1 MALRPSSSMPPTWGG
16 AGHDD
21 DRPHADDHRLAA
33 DSALA
38 GGSNPRWPRRMASV
52 VTMAVGAAV
61 AVVLLKS
68 SLALPLGIYA
78 VVACACAMTAH
89 HWDRGRPAAN
99 V

>member
-1 MALRPSSSMPPTWGG
+1 MALRPSSSMPPTWRG

-33 DSALA
+33 DSALT
-38 GGSNPRWPRRMASV
+38 GGSTPRWPRRIASV
-52 VTMAVGAAV
+52 LTMAVGAAV
-61 AVVLLKS
+61 AVLVLKS

-78 VVACACAMTAH
+78 VAARAFAVTAR
-89 HWDRGRPAAN
+89 HWDRGRPAAS

>member
-1 MALRPSSSMPPTWGG
+1 
-16 AGHDD
+16 
-21 DRPHADDHRLAA
+21 
-33 DSALA
+33 
-38 GGSNPRWPRRMASV
+38 MASV

-78 VVACACAMTAH
+78 VVACACAVTAH